1 MESSLPVVDKT
12 KVYRQNLFFQE
23 MRAGFDETCDGAKEM
38 GGRVS
43 AKLVIAC
50 IRPQES
56 EYFC

>member
-23 MRAGFDETCDGAKEM
+23 MRAGFDETCEGVKEM
-38 GGRVS
+38 EGRVS
-43 AKLVIAC
+43 TKLVIGY